1 MKKRFRGFREEVGRA
16 FGPKVLKVLRFDS
29 GFAAEGCGIAA
40 KGGDEYIVSA
50 TEFTLCLQCSMTE
63 SKSPLP
69 QDGGV
74 AVKRRRNS
82 VSSLLIFSVF
92 LSPIGQLH
100 SGRANKR

>member
-50 TEFTLCLQCSMTE
+50 TEFT
-63 SKSPLP
+63 
-69 QDGGV
+69 
-74 AVKRRRNS
+74 
-82 VSSLLIFSVF
+82 
-92 LSPIGQLH
+92 
-100 SGRANKR
+100 